1 MGLIQAAAG
10 AFGGV
15 MADQWKEFIYCDS
28 LPADVL
34 ITKGRKRT
42 SSMGR
47 SSNTSAEDNI
57 ISSGSAIDINAGQC
71 MLIVEDGKVVDMC
84 AEPGRYTYDASTE
97 PSIMN
102 SQGLGDFKENVVAV
116 FKQMGKRFTFGGDPG
131 KDQRVYYINTKEI
144 MGNKYGTPSGIPFH
158 ICDQKLNVDLDIEIR
173 CFGQYSYRITNPILF
188 YNNIAANVADEYNRE
203 EIDGQLKASV
213 ISSLHDAFAQV
224 SAQNIRYSQLTAH
237 NKEIREAL
245 NEVLSKEWRDLRGI
259 EIVKFD
265 VTNVKVTDEYAPL
278 IKDLNERQLNYGLQ
292 DPNIARGH
300 IIGGTIKAMET
311 AAGNESGGMAPA
323 IGFMGMNMAGSMG
336 AGMVGAVGGM
346 NNVMTPQQPT
356 PPSQT
361 PAAVAWK
368 CSSCGQ
374 INHGQFCTNCGSKK
388 NTPQQ
393 EGWICT
399 CGQVNQGNFCP
410 NCGNK
415 RPADAPLYRCDKC
428 GWKPE
433 DPKRPP
439 KFCPQCGDPFDEND
453 QVK

>member
-1 MGLIQAAAG
+1 MGLIQATVG

-15 MADQWKEFIYCDS
+15 TADQWKEFIYCDS
-28 LPADVL
+28 LPADIL
-34 ITKGRKRT
+34 ITKGRKRL

-102 SQGLGDFKENVVAV
+102 SQGLGDFKKNVVAV
-116 FKQMGKRFTFGGDPG
+116 FKQIGKRFTFGGDPG

-158 ICDQKLNVDLDIEIR
+158 ICDRKLQVDLDIEIR

-203 EIDGQLKASV
+203 EIDGQLKAGV

-224 SAQNIRYSQLTAH
+224 SARNIRYSQLTAH

-245 NEVLSKEWRDLRGI
+245 NEALSKEWRDLRGI

-265 VTNVKVTDEYAPL
+265 VTNVTVTDEYAPL
-278 IKDLNERQLNYGLQ
+278 MKDLNERQLNYGLQ

-311 AAGNESGGMAPA
+311 AAGNESGGMAPMM
-323 IGFMGMNMAGSMG
+323 GVMGMNVVGNMG
-336 AGMVGAVGGM
+336 AGMVGAIDGM
-346 NNVMTPQQPT
+346 KNVMTPQQPT
-356 PPSQT
+356 SPQQS

-368 CSSCGQ
+368 CSNCGQ
-374 INHGQFCTNCGSKK
+374 MNQGQFCPNCGSKK
-388 NTPQQ
+388 PTPQQ
-393 EGWICT
+393 GGWICT
-399 CGQVNQGNFCP
+399 CGQANLGNFCP
-410 NCGNK
+410 NCGKK
-415 RPADAPLYRCDKC
+415 RPAGAPLYRCDKC
-428 GWKPE
+428 GWQPE
-433 DPKRPP
+433 DPKNPP

>member
-1 MGLIQAAAG
+1 M
-10 AFGGV
+10 
-15 MADQWKEFIYCDS
+15 
-28 LPADVL
+28 
-34 ITKGRKRT
+34 
-42 SSMGR
+42 
-47 SSNTSAEDNI
+47 
-57 ISSGSAIDINAGQC
+57 
-71 MLIVEDGKVVDMC
+71 
-84 AEPGRYTYDASTE
+84 
-97 PSIMN
+97 
-102 SQGLGDFKENVVAV
+102 
-116 FKQMGKRFTFGGDPG
+116 
-131 KDQRVYYINTKEI
+131 
-144 MGNKYGTPSGIPFH
+144 
-158 ICDQKLNVDLDIEIR
+158 
-173 CFGQYSYRITNPILF
+173 
-188 YNNIAANVADEYNRE
+188 
-203 EIDGQLKASV
+203 
-213 ISSLHDAFAQV
+213 
-224 SAQNIRYSQLTAH
+224 
-237 NKEIREAL
+237 
-245 NEVLSKEWRDLRGI
+245 LSKEWRDLRGI

-453 QVK
+453 PVK